1 MPKKTGSSN
10 FPRAIGDSINEMI
23 WGVTALK
30 DYLINIWSAINDI
43 EYRLSRLDKLP
54 YPPRDS
60 NGELR
65 YDIFEIDRDKKQK

>member
-1 MPKKTGSSN
+1 MPKTRPQRSRRNFGSTLN
-10 FPRAIGDSINEMI
+10 ELVWGIG
-23 WGVTALK
+23 AFK
-30 DYLINIWSAINDI
+30 DFLIDLWSAIDDI

>member
-1 MPKKTGSSN
+1 MPKKTRPSK
-10 FPRAIGDSINEMI
+10 PIGGMITEVI
-23 WGVTALK
+23 WGINAFK
-30 DYLINIWSAINDI
+30 DLLINISSAINDI

-60 NGELR
+60 DGKLR